1 MEKIYIGL
9 VSTPGFFANM
19 VRRTIDQDY
28 VHVVLGLDSDLN
40 EAYSIGRRDPR
51 IPIISG
57 FEREYK
63 EKILKKFPEAK
74 YMIYE
79 LHCTPEQRQMIT
91 DRLHDDMKRRFRIH
105 YAIIGL
111 PYLILEK
118 EFYQYNHYTCSSYAS
133 RLLEQCGIKLFNK
146 HFSLVTPKDFYEYG
160 KNEAIFEG
168 YLREITPT
176 GIFEVEVG

>member
-9 VSTPGFFANM
+9 VSTPGFFADM

-28 VHVVLGLDSDLN
+28 VHVVVGLDPDLN

-57 FEREYK
+57 FEREDK
-63 EKILKKFPEAK
+63 CRILQKFPEAK

-79 LHCTPEQRQMIT
+79 LECTSEQKKAIT
-91 DRLHDDMKRRFRIH
+91 DRLHSDMEQRFRIH

-118 EFYQYNHYTCSSYAS
+118 EFYQHNHYTCSSYAS
-133 RLLEQCGIKLFNK
+133 RMLEQCGIKLFDK

-160 KNEAIFEG
+160 KGAAIFEG

-176 GIFEVEVG
+176 GILEVEVG

>member
-19 VRRTIDQDY
+19 VRRTIEQDY
-28 VHVVLGLDSDLN
+28 VHVVLGLDPDLN
-40 EAYSIGRRDPR
+40 EAYSIGRRHPS

-57 FEREYK
+57 FEREDK
-63 EKILKKFPEAK
+63 IKILHKFPEAK

-79 LHCTPEQRQMIT
+79 LECTLEQKKLIT
-91 DRLHDDMKRRFRIH
+91 AQLHSDMERRFRLH
-105 YAIIGL
+105 YAVIGL
-111 PYLILEK
+111 PFLVLEK
-118 EFYQYNHYTCSSYAS
+118 EFYQRNHYTCSSYAS
-133 RLLEQCGIKLFNK
+133 KVLERCGIKLFDK

-160 KNEAIFEG
+160 KDQAIFEG

-176 GIFEVEVG
+176 GEYGVEIG